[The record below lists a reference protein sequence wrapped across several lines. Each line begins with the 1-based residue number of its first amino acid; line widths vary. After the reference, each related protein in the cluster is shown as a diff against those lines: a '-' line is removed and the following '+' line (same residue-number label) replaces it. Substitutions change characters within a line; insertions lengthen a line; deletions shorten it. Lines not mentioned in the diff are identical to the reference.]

1 MLSIFVTLGLAPFA
15 LPVWITPTWQ
25 EVAILFTVAIFAT
38 SGHYTMTL
46 AFAAAPV
53 TVTQP
58 VTFLQ
63 LVWATA
69 LGALVFAEPVD
80 IWVILGGFVILS
92 SVTFIT
98 WREATLKRQITPN
111 TNATKV

>member
-1 MLSIFVTLGLAPFA
+1 
-15 LPVWITPTWQ
+15 
-25 EVAILFTVAIFAT
+25 
-38 SGHYTMTL
+38 MTL

-63 LVWATA
+63 LLWATL
-69 LGALVFAEPVD
+69 LGAVAFAEPVD
-80 IWVILGGFVILS
+80 IWVVLGGAVILA

-98 WREATLKRQITPN
+98 WREAMLNRQITPPSH
-111 TNATKV
+111 ATKV